1 MYFIRFFLVSLL
13 FFLTPGFAF
22 GRTVVEYTYSKS
34 RSKTPKKTISFKE
47 LKDQYAIYKKSVFNP
62 PSPQQFFDELLRF
75 KMAVEVALH
84 DSSLVKNPDL
94 ITDIV
99 NKPLRVRFEQEIYK
113 AFGEFRLQKQMRA
126 LDKRSATL
134 SDKAL
139 RRMYAKKPEFNF
151 FYISINHPIG
161 PTEAQ
166 IKEAE
171 TRARQVYEQVRKSK
185 KDFTEL
191 IALNS
196 DEKNLGV
203 LPLNRSRASIL
214 PNVYKKLLS
223 MKDGRISPPI
233 RVATG
238 WQIVKLNERVPFDRA
253 NKTAIKA
260 DYFNERRSKIFN
272 DYMNGLKRDFSVK
285 IVNQGLI
292 DSLK

>member
-1 MYFIRFFLVSLL
+1 MRFFFISL
-13 FFLTPGFAF
+13 FFLLTSPGFAF

-34 RSKTPKKTISFKE
+34 RSKTAKKTISFKE
-47 LKDQYAIYKKSVFNP
+47 LRDQYAIYKKSTFNP
-62 PSPQQFFDELLRF
+62 PSPQEFFNELLRF

-84 DSSLVKNPDL
+84 DPSLVKNPDL
-94 ITDIV
+94 MADVV
-99 NKPLRVRFEQEIYK
+99 NKPLKIRFEQEIYK
-113 AFGEFRLQKQMRA
+113 AFGEFRLQKRMRA
-126 LDKRSATL
+126 LDKKSATL
-134 SDKAL
+134 SDRTL
-139 RRMYAKKPEFNF
+139 RKLYAAKPEFNF

-171 TRARQVYEQVRKSK
+171 TRARQVYEQVKKSK
-185 KDFTEL
+185 KDFPDL

-196 DEKNLGV
+196 DEKSLGV

-223 MKDGRISPPI
+223 MKDGQISRPI

-238 WQIVKLNERVPFDRA
+238 WQIVKLNERVPFDSA
-253 NKTAIKA
+253 NKTLIKA
-260 DYFNERRSKIFN
+260 DYFNERRSRLFN
-272 DYMNGLKRDFSVK
+272 DYMNGLKKDFSVK